1 MATFSRRCN
10 KILYHPLLQVHYN
23 HSVSSL
29 RSAQSSLN
37 LHTIINSTSIQS
49 KNGKRITAINQS
61 NLIRPCAFS
70 SYMTEDDNTIKK
82 YKEVIKSFSFQVP
95 SFGGKVTA
103 SSPLDITVRSADP
116 AHYHNLDQAFVRLL
130 AEQKS
135 NKHSPK
141 LNVTQDGPKLTVQ
154 CDSDKTSL
162 QSNYKVD
169 VEVPIVHNVKV
180 SALDSASVDIYEFI
194 ESNYVDIHAEK
205 GNVRT
210 QQIKT
215 ENLTIHTDSGDV
227 LCEGTLQG
235 DVKITSNS
243 GNIISSKRF
252 MGPNVELE
260 TENGDIRVAS
270 SYSDQAKFSSNKGSM
285 NLRNI
290 HNESYVAI
298 YEEGDVNIQGLDG
311 STNIFIK
318 KGDLDIHVSR
328 IRHESRI
335 HVEDGDIRLRITD
348 SYPIK
353 LSIDA
358 NEVIPDAQ
366 CSEYGKVEK
375 KLDGENQHFFAAI
388 EPNKFSPTL
397 VIVAENGSVEVEM
410 QDWAT
415 SFGVKLRS

>member
-1 MATFSRRCN
+1 MSKFKAICGRVVH
-10 KILYHPLLQVHYN
+10 HPLLKFNLNQQSYT
-23 HSVSSL
+23 
-29 RSAQSSLN
+29 AKFTQSSLN
-37 LHTIINSTSIQS
+37 LHTIAKSSSI
-49 KNGKRITAINQS
+49 KNK
-61 NLIRPCAFS
+61 NLEHLILKNDRNNLRVRAYS
-70 SYMTEDDNTIKK
+70 SYMTEDDTKIKK
-82 YKEVIKSFSFQVP
+82 YKEVIKNYSFQVP

-103 SSPLDITVRSADP
+103 SSPVDITVRSADP
-116 AHYHNLDQAFVRLL
+116 AHYHNLDQAIVRLL
-130 AEQKS
+130 ALEKS
-135 NKHSPK
+135 SKNPAK
-141 LNVTQDGPKLTVQ
+141 LKVLQDGHKLSVQ
-154 CDSDKTSL
+154 CDLDKTAS
-162 QSNYKVD
+162 QSDYKVD

-180 SALDSASVDIYEFI
+180 SAIREASVDVYDFI
-194 ESNYVDIHAEK
+194 ESNYVDINAEI

-215 ENLTIHTDSGDV
+215 ENLMIHTDSGDV

-235 DVKITSNS
+235 DVKISSND

-260 TENGDIRVAS
+260 TEGGDIRVAS
-270 SYSDQAKFSSNKGSM
+270 SYSDQAKFSTNKGSM

-298 YEEGDVNIQGLDG
+298 YEEGDVKIQGLDG

-335 HVEDGDIRLRITD
+335 HVEDGDIRLRISD

-353 LSIDA
+353 LCIDA
-358 NEVIPDAQ
+358 NEVIPDAK
-366 CSEYGKVEK
+366 CSEHGKVEK
-375 KLDGENQHFFAAI
+375 KLNGENQHFFAAI

-397 VIVAENGSVEVEM
+397 VIVAENGSVEIEM

-415 SFGVKLRS
+415 SFGVKLRN

>member
-1 MATFSRRCN
+1 M
-10 KILYHPLLQVHYN
+10 
-23 HSVSSL
+23 
-29 RSAQSSLN
+29 N
-37 LHTIINSTSIQS
+37 LHTLKNSRTIIS
-49 KNGKRITAINQS
+49 KNVLDISRINERNQQQS
-61 NLIRPCAFS
+61 CAYS
-70 SYMTEDDNTIKK
+70 SYLTEDDKDSKK
-82 YKEVIKSFSFQVP
+82 YKEVIKSYSLQVP
-95 SFGGKVTA
+95 SFGGKVSA
-103 SSPLDITVRSADP
+103 SSPIDITVRSADP
-116 AHYHNLDQAFVRLL
+116 AHYHNLDQAFIRLL
-130 AEQKS
+130 ASKKL
-135 NKHSPK
+135 NKYPAK
-141 LNVTQDGPKLTVQ
+141 LNVLQDGHKLTVQ
-154 CDSDKTSL
+154 CEADKTAS
-162 QSNYKVD
+162 QSDYKVD

-180 SALDSASVDIYEFI
+180 SAIRDASVDIYEFI
-194 ESNYVDIHAEK
+194 ESNYVDINAEK

-235 DVKITSNS
+235 DVKISSND

-252 MGPNVELE
+252 MGPNAEIE
-260 TENGDIRVAS
+260 TEHGDIRVAS
-270 SYSDQAKFSSNKGSM
+270 SYSDQAKFSTNKGSM

-290 HNESYVAI
+290 HNESYIAV
-298 YEEGDVNIQGLDG
+298 YEEGDVKMQGLDG

-335 HVEDGDIRLRITD
+335 HVEDGDIRLRISD

-358 NEVIPDAQ
+358 NEVIPDAK
-366 CSEYGKVEK
+366 CSEHGKVEK